1 MTTTTTTSTPQEM
14 ATPSSKTS
22 SIINPINND
31 EDYTDSILPKPIPT
45 PLFPVGPED
54 RKSRKAINKDESYK
68 KAPKVIPGGSVVYLG
83 RLPHGFYEQELKSFL
98 VQFGEISRLRISRNP
113 RTGASRHFGFVE
125 FKNSEVASIVA
136 DTMHNYLLM
145 GRLLQCKVMSAES
158 VHQDIWKGANKKF
171 VHIPWLKMEAI
182 RFNSNNIASKDKSIK
197 NKNEN
202 VFNGNLSEA
211 LGL

>member
-1 MTTTTTTSTPQEM
+1 MTTATSTTTPQEPKV
-14 ATPSSKTS
+14 AKTC
-22 SIINPINND
+22 
-31 EDYTDSILPKPIPT
+31 EDYTDSSSILEKPLPT

-54 RKSRKAINKDESYK
+54 RKPRKAIKKDESYK

-98 VQFGEISRLRISRNP
+98 LQFGEISRLRISRNP

-125 FKNSEVASIVA
+125 FKNAEVASIVA

-145 GRLLQCKVMSAES
+145 GRLLQCKVMPADS
-158 VHQDIWKGANKKF
+158 VHPDIWKGSNKKF

-182 RFNSNNIASKDKSIK
+182 RFNSTEKNTATTKNIKIK
-197 NKNEN
+197 NKSD
-202 VFNGNLSEA
+202 VFNGDLTAA